1 MSHTAIPPQSESQRE
16 PALQEILFPDGVR
29 DSRGSFA
36 LGKGMQ
42 AGINLQA
49 AYVVLAAPPHAQG
62 E

>member
-1 MSHTAIPPQSESQRE
+1 MFR
-16 PALQEILFPDGVR
+16 DGVR

-49 AYVVLAAPPHAQG
+49 ADVLAVPPRVQG
-62 E
+62 EWEYQADHDHKSVSCQLHYVCLH

>member
-1 MSHTAIPPQSESQRE
+1 MFR
-16 PALQEILFPDGVR
+16 DGVR

-49 AYVVLAAPPHAQG
+49 ADVLAVPPRVQG

>member
-1 MSHTAIPPQSESQRE
+1 MSHTAIPPQSESRRE
-16 PALQEILFPDGVR
+16 PALQEVMFWDEVR

-42 AGINLQA
+42 AGIKLQA
-49 AYVVLAAPPHAQG
+49 AYGVLAGLPHVLG